1 MPAQLSKLHVRFI
14 QTQNNFKFQVDKG
27 SQKESISLENL
38 YIKNS
43 SSFYFI
49 NTKSELVNS
58 SNAILT
64 FNEKNDYLAQL
75 ECQCELTIIE
85 DGSDDY
91 EEGLLFFQQ
100 DQNSIKQLVLLTI
113 KSIKEK

>member
-1 MPAQLSKLHVRFI
+1 M
-14 QTQNNFKFQVDKG
+14 
-27 SQKESISLENL
+27 
-38 YIKNS
+38 
-43 SSFYFI
+43 
-49 NTKSELVNS
+49 
-58 SNAILT
+58 LT
-64 FNEKNDYLAQL
+64 FNEKNDYLVQL
-75 ECQCELTIIE
+75 ECQCELSVIE

>member
-14 QTQNNFKFQVDKG
+14 QTQKNFTFQADKG
-27 SQKESISLENL
+27 SQKESISLGNL

-43 SSFYFI
+43 NSFYFI
-49 NTKSELVNS
+49 NTKSDLQNS
-58 SNAILT
+58 SNAILM
-64 FNEKNDYLAQL
+64 FNEKNDYLTQL

-100 DQNSIKQLVLLTI
+100 DKSSIKQLVLLTI
-113 KSIKEK
+113 KTVKEK